1 MQRVSTDYQLCGLSS
16 HGPHPRERWCVRV
29 VTSEILEVP
38 GTWDQARS
46 SWRMRQRDIKAGTS
60 KEGLAAAQ
68 PPSSPTGFLCLS
80 EQPPCGRL
88 QLAGSILK

>member
-46 SWRMRQRDIKAGTS
+46 SWRMRQRDIKAGD
-60 KEGLAAAQ
+60 Q
-68 PPSSPTGFLCLS
+68 
-80 EQPPCGRL
+80 QGR
-88 QLAGSILK
+88 AGSCSASLLTHRFPLSK